1 MLFDKAIVRTP
12 GKSVVD
18 GIDDYA
24 DAGKPSYEKAVAE
37 HHAYVEL
44 LKKLGIAVTVLE
56 PLEQFPDSCFVEDPA
71 VVFDDFAVV
80 TNPARSTRQKE
91 REFIRPVLDQFFEHD
106 QIFEITAPGTLEGGD
121 VMPVDDD
128 LIYVGLSA
136 RTNQAGIDQFAKIAA
151 CFGKT
156 VKAVPV
162 EQVLHLKTGTTY
174 LGDNKLLVAGEYID
188 SPYFKDFDQL
198 KVPVGEDYAVNCIN
212 TGNGVI
218 MPAGFPGVHQLLVE
232 NGFKVY
238 ETDMSEF
245 AKIDGG
251 LTCLSLR
258 FS

>member
-91 REFIRPVLDQFFEHD
+91 REFIRPVLDQF
-106 QIFEITAPGTLEGGD
+106 
-121 VMPVDDD
+121 
-128 LIYVGLSA
+128 
-136 RTNQAGIDQFAKIAA
+136 
-151 CFGKT
+151 
-156 VKAVPV
+156 
-162 EQVLHLKTGTTY
+162 VL
-174 LGDNKLLVAGEYID
+174 
-188 SPYFKDFDQL
+188 
-198 KVPVGEDYAVNCIN
+198 
-212 TGNGVI
+212 
-218 MPAGFPGVHQLLVE
+218 
-232 NGFKVY
+232 
-238 ETDMSEF
+238 
-245 AKIDGG
+245 
-251 LTCLSLR
+251 
-258 FS
+258 

>member
-106 QIFEITAPGTLEGGD
+106 QIFEIITPGTLEGGD

-128 LIYVGLSA
+128 MIYVGLST

-151 CFGKT
+151 RFGKT

-162 EQVLHLKTGTTY
+162 E
-174 LGDNKLLVAGEYID
+174 
-188 SPYFKDFDQL
+188 
-198 KVPVGEDYAVNCIN
+198 
-212 TGNGVI
+212 
-218 MPAGFPGVHQLLVE
+218 
-232 NGFKVY
+232 
-238 ETDMSEF
+238 
-245 AKIDGG
+245 
-251 LTCLSLR
+251 
-258 FS
+258 